1 MRPIE
6 SKITSQW
13 QVSVPAAIRRKLSL
27 APGSRIEWR
36 EQGDDVIVRRATK
49 YSSLDIHEAAFAAVP
64 ARRSLKDMDD
74 GIGSRMRRKHASR

>member
-6 SKITSQW
+6 SKITSQG

-36 EQGDDVIVRRATK
+36 EQGDDV
-49 YSSLDIHEAAFAAVP
+49 
-64 ARRSLKDMDD
+64 
-74 GIGSRMRRKHASR
+74 